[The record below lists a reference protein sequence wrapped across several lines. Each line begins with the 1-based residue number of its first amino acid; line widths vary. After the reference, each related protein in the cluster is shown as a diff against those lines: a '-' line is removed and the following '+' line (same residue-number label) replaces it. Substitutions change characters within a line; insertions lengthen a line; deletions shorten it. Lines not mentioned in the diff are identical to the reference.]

1 MIARSTTQHL
11 FASVEVE
18 ERTVLFS
25 PSEPNALRVLTSDGA
40 RVEYRLAS
48 CGGTCRG
55 GKSLLK
61 CYETRVL
68 RTPEA
73 LALFLHEY
81 GKMFEQP
88 GSLEKELIFAFD
100 L

>member
-1 MIARSTTQHL
+1 MLKGRKGLSFYL
-11 FASVEVE
+11 
-18 ERTVLFS
+18 

-55 GKSLLK
+55 GKSFLK
-61 CYETRVL
+61 GYETRVL

-73 LALFLHEY
+73 LALFFLHEC

-100 L
+100 LKMQIRRVFL